1 MFLKYRKMLLLCV
14 LLTLALPVLS
24 ACAGPSGPTI
34 VRVDVGAID
43 DYQILLDKNSAPAGQ
58 VTFKIFNSSTIL
70 IHEFVVLKTDLAISE
85 LPLTVERNIDE
96 DFLLANLV
104 GKEVKDIA
112 PGASAELTV
121 ELSAGHYV
129 LICNLP
135 GHYLQGM
142 RAEFTV
148 K

>member
-1 MFLKYRKMLLLCV
+1 MFLKCHKMLLLCS
-14 LLTLALPVLS
+14 LLAALS
-24 ACAGPSGPTI
+24 ACAGPSGPTN

-43 DYQILLDKNSAPAGQ
+43 DYQILLDKNSAVAGQ

-70 IHEFVVLKTDLAISE
+70 IHEFVVLKTDLAVGE
-85 LPLTVERNIDE
+85 LPLTAENNIDE

-104 GKEVKDIA
+104 GKEVEDIA
-112 PGASAELTV
+112 PGESAELTV
-121 ELSAGHYV
+121 ELIVGKYI